1 MVLSSAASKSV
12 DNAFQLLH
20 MWLVP
25 VPDDITNDLFFSSDF
40 VEQDEAGAEESDSD
54 SEPAED
60 GDESDDDKEDKFE
73 DDNKLCVVELLPNAI
88 LSQSLSLSSSN
99 SSSLENSLI
108 SFKFESSTTAFDSS
122 TTAEGVNVLN
132 FGSSRRF
139 LPSYLHSRQ
148 VEILEVGGRILLFV
162 LVSALI
168 Y

>member
-1 MVLSSAASKSV
+1 MVLSAASKSV

-40 VEQDEAGAEESDSD
+40 DEQDEAGAEESDSD

-73 DDNKLCVVELLPNAI
+73 DDNKLCVLILVILELVFVGKFLNFLP
-88 LSQSLSLSSSN
+88 
-99 SSSLENSLI
+99 
-108 SFKFESSTTAFDSS
+108 KFESSTTAFDSS

-132 FGSSRRF
+132 FESSRVSFR
-139 LPSYLHSRQ
+139 
-148 VEILEVGGRILLFV
+148 RIY
-162 LVSALI
+162 I
-168 Y
+168 

>member
-1 MVLSSAASKSV
+1 MALSSAASKNV

-40 VEQDEAGAEESDSD
+40 DEQDEAGAEESDSD

-88 LSQSLSLSSSN
+88 LSQCIN
-99 SSSLENSLI
+99 IEKYMC
-108 SFKFESSTTAFDSS
+108 FMVASSTSCEEKKS
-122 TTAEGVNVLN
+122 LKI
-132 FGSSRRF
+132 
-139 LPSYLHSRQ
+139 PSD
-148 VEILEVGGRILLFV
+148 
-162 LVSALI
+162 
-168 Y
+168 